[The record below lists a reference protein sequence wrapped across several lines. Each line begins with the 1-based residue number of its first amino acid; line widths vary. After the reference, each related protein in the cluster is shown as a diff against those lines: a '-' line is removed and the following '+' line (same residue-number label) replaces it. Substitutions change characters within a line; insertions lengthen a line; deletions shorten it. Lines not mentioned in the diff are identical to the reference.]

1 MKMFEKSARVI
12 SSNMFHFLLHLSTG
26 IGIVEGE
33 EAFKAKPMKGETRSR
48 LAEGGSSKG
57 RKKMAKQARKFVHFL
72 KIYDSC
78 KAKTT
83 FVTNALYS

>member
-1 MKMFEKSARVI
+1 
-12 SSNMFHFLLHLSTG
+12 LSTG

-48 LAEGGSSKG
+48 LSRWRGIEQGE
-57 RKKMAKQARKFVHFL
+57 KKMAKQARKFVHFL